1 MGPVDFSNY
10 LRFHNRKLFKAAYA
24 PRPFCYA
31 IRRPDHYPEGTLSI
45 EAQMADGSL
54 ADPIHTTVC
63 YSAAARPMRFAIDAA
78 TDVSA
83 EWVLCLVSMCSCSHI
98 FTCR

>member
-1 MGPVDFSNY
+1 MCTLSGKEVGPVDFSNY

-45 EAQMADGSL
+45 GMKTFDKINLKGVRE
-54 ADPIHTTVC
+54 
-63 YSAAARPMRFAIDAA
+63 
-78 TDVSA
+78 
-83 EWVLCLVSMCSCSHI
+83 
-98 FTCR
+98 